1 MGTKT
6 HKASEVRPGASPTAP
21 GLPTWKL
28 EDAKARFSEVVRLA
42 RERGPQ
48 RVTVRGEDAVVVVST
63 AEYARLAPGAVKAS
77 LAAVFAEGPFGR
89 LDGFGDD
96 LPRER
101 APFRGAPDFEG

>member
-1 MGTKT
+1 MAIKT
-6 HKASEVRPGASPTAP
+6 HWASQVSPAATPTAP

-48 RVTVRGEDAVVVVST
+48 RVTVRGEDAVVVVSA

-77 LAAVFAEGPFGR
+77 LAAVFAEGSFGR

-96 LPRER
+96 VPREQ
-101 APFRGAPDFEG
+101 APFRDALDFEK